1 MKNRTS
7 LPATVV
13 TLSAAALWLGL
24 SAIGAQ
30 TPSAGDHTAHL
41 KAWDAHQAMTQSSPY
56 RAMNWSYLGP
66 TNISGRMTDVAVA
79 DHGSSR
85 RIYAGS
91 CCGGV
96 WASDDLGQTW
106 QAVFDKEAST
116 SVGALAVAPSNP
128 DILWV
133 GTGES
138 NIFRSSYTGVGV
150 YKSTDNAKTFQ
161 HMGLTDTGT
170 IGRIVIHPTNPNIVY
185 VASAGQE
192 WMENEMRGVYK
203 TTDGGRTWT
212 QSLKIS
218 PKTGANDLA
227 MDPKDPNTL
236 YAAAWER
243 QRRKWNDPRVEPGF
257 NESGMFKT
265 TDAGKTWT
273 RLTNGL
279 PPANVLG
286 RIGVA
291 VSASNA
297 NVVYAFIDNYDCDT
311 QVATGGAGGRGQN
324 PGGSASRCPIKGNQV
339 YRSNDKGASWTLVS
353 GQDEAQRAFT
363 KGMSGTYAWVFGNI
377 RVDPTDENTVY
388 TLALGVSV
396 SRDGGKTF
404 GRIGAP
410 PAGAARGVPPVAG
423 APPTGAAGAGA
434 AAAGAARGGPPVGGV
449 PPGAQPPVAGA
460 PPAGGGRGA
469 NVGVDNHAMW
479 IDPKNTKFMLSG
491 NDSGFRV
498 STDGGQT
505 WRRSDLPT
513 TTFFSMA
520 FDMDTPFRVYGSVQD
535 HGSYRAVVDLS
546 NGRENLKP
554 IPFEGAPGGEYCEH
568 AIDPRNPNI
577 LYSGKLTRTD
587 YSVPAGR
594 GGRGGGGGAA
604 GGAAGAGA
612 AGAAG
617 AGAAGRAG
625 LPAGA
630 APAGA
635 GAQAG
640 PQRDTTIRP
649 TVGPGEDP
657 LRMQVLAPILLSP
670 HDPDIVY
677 FGTQYLFRSRNRGDT
692 WDRLSGDLSHND
704 RTRLGD
710 IPHQLVITISESP
723 KKKGLIYAGTD
734 DGRLHV
740 SMDDGKPWT
749 ELTSNL
755 PRKEWIAKV
764 VASEFDESTVYV
776 AQQGRY
782 DEDFAVRLYKSTDYG
797 KTFRSIAGNL
807 PGGPINMIREDPVSA
822 NVLYTANDFG
832 VYVTTNGGA
841 RWDVLGGNLPS
852 VNVMDFIV
860 HPRDRMLVIATHG
873 RGVWTIDVSKIG
885 GR

>member
-1 MKNRTS
+1 MRSRTP
-7 LPATVV
+7 LHI
-13 TLSAAALWLGL
+13 TLLAPSAAALLLGL

-30 TPSAGDHTAHL
+30 APPAGDHTAHL
-41 KAWDAHQAMTQSSPY
+41 KAWDAHKAMTQSSPY
-56 RAMNWSYLGP
+56 RTMSWSYLGP

-79 DHGSSR
+79 DHGASR
-85 RIYAGS
+85 RLFAGS

-106 QAVFDKEAST
+106 QPVFDKEAST

-170 IGRIVIHPTNPNIVY
+170 VGRIVIHPTNPNIVY

-192 WMENEMRGVYK
+192 WMENEMRGVFK

-212 QSLKIS
+212 QSLRIS

-227 MDPKDPNTL
+227 MDPSDPNTL

-257 NESGMFKT
+257 NESGIFKT

-279 PPANVLG
+279 PPPNVLG

-291 VSASNA
+291 VAASNP
-297 NVVYAFIDNYDCDT
+297 NVVYAFIDNYDCD
-311 QVATGGAGGRGQN
+311 ARAIAEAKAAEAAGRGGRGQN
-324 PGGSASRCPIKGNQV
+324 PGGSASRCPIKGNEV

-353 GQDEAQRAFT
+353 GQDDAQRTFM
-363 KGMSGTYAWVFGNI
+363 KGMSNTYAWVFGNI

-410 PAGAARGVPPVAG
+410 PGAPAGAPPVAG
-423 APPTGAAGAGA
+423 GPPPVTGGAPPA
-434 AAAGAARGGPPVGGV
+434 
-449 PPGAQPPVAGA
+449 AGA
-460 PPAGGGRGA
+460 PPAGGGGRGA
-469 NVGVDNHAMW
+469 GGDNHAMW
-479 IDPKNTKFMLSG
+479 IDPKNTSFMLVG
-491 NDSGFRV
+491 NDGGFRI
-498 STDGGQT
+498 SNDGGQS
-505 WRRSDLPT
+505 WRRAELPT
-513 TTFFSMA
+513 VTVFSMTH
-520 FDMDTPFRVYGSVQD
+520 DMDTPFRVYGSVQD
-535 HGSYRAVVDLS
+535 HGSYRAPIDLS
-546 NGRENLKP
+546 GGRENLKA
-554 IPFEGAPGGEYCEH
+554 IPWESAPGGEYTQH
-568 AIDPRNPNI
+568 AVDPRNPNI

-587 YSVPAGR
+587 YSIPAPPGRRGGGGAAAGR
-594 GGRGGGGGAA
+594 AGGGGAA
-604 GGAAGAGA
+604 GAG
-612 AGAAG
+612 
-617 AGAAGRAG
+617 
-625 LPAGA
+625 P
-630 APAGA
+630 PP
-635 GAQAG
+635 G
-640 PQRDTTIRP
+640 PQRDKTIRP
-649 TVGPGEDP
+649 TIAPGEDP
-657 LRMQVLAPILLSP
+657 LRMQVLAPIHLSP
-670 HDPDIVY
+670 HDPDTVY
-677 FGTQYLFRSRNRGDT
+677 FGTQYLYRSRDRGDT
-692 WDRLSGDLSHND
+692 WERLTGDLSYND

-734 DGRLHV
+734 DGRLYASV
-740 SMDDGKPWT
+740 DDGKEFR
-749 ELTSNL
+749 ELTAGL
-755 PRKEWIAKV
+755 PKKQWIAKV
-764 VASEFDESTVYV
+764 LASQHDEATVYV

-797 KTFRSIAGNL
+797 KTFRSIAGNI
-807 PGGPINMIREDPVSA
+807 PGGPINMVREDPVNP

-873 RGVWTIDVSKIG
+873 RGVWAVDVSQL
-885 GR
+885 RSR